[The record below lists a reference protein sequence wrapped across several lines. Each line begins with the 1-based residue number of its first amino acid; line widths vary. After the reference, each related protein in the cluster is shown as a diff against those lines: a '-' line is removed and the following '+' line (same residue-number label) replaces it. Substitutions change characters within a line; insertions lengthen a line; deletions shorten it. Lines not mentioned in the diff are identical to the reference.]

1 MDSTAPAIL
10 ELGLVL
16 LGAVAAGRLA
26 RRIGLPAVV
35 GYLALGLAVSPF
47 TPGYIADRER
57 LQLLA
62 DLGVVLLLFEVGIE
76 VDPRRLRT
84 EQRGLLLAVPLQMV
98 LSTAVA
104 GGALAALGVE
114 PLTAAVLG
122 LCVAFSSSV
131 VIVNMTRSVRRT
143 TNPQTDE
150 ALLGWAVLQDVT
162 GVVMASILL
171 ASVGT
176 SGRGFL
182 LTILGLLGFAAVSL
196 ATARILPR
204 VLRAVAT
211 QPDFFLIVSV
221 ATGFTLAGAG
231 AVVFGLPLGLAAFVG
246 GLAVTESPESAEA
259 RHRLLPFRD
268 LLAVLFFVA
277 IGSLIDPAALGRGLG
292 WLALLIGL
300 IVAAKVLLAYVLA
313 RLCRIKA
320 RPWQLAVGLGQIGEF
335 SFVLASALIAAHS
348 LSAEMYSALL
358 TAAALTIGVSSVA
371 VRLVGKRGGSGA
383 ASAQKRPG
391 SVLDR
396 GEPVARGQS
405 GRRSRPA
412 QEGR

>member
-1 MDSTAPAIL
+1 MDNTAPAIL

-76 VDPRRLRT
+76 VDPGRLRG

-98 LSTAVA
+98 LSTAIA

-114 PLTAAVLG
+114 TLTAAVLG

-131 VIVNMTRSVRRT
+131 VIVNMTRSARRT

-176 SGRGFL
+176 SGRSFL
-182 LTILGLLGFAAVSL
+182 ITVLGLLGFAAVSL

-221 ATGFTLAGAG
+221 ASGFTLAGAG

-259 RHRLLPFRD
+259 RQRLLPFRD

-277 IGSLIDPAALGRGLG
+277 IGSLIDPAALSRGLG
-292 WLALLIGL
+292 WLALLIIL

-313 RLCRIKA
+313 RLCRIRT

-348 LSAEMYSALL
+348 LSAEIYSAVL

-371 VRLVGKRGGSGA
+371 VRLVGRRSRSGA
-383 ASAQKRPG
+383 APTQKRPG

-405 GRRSRPA
+405 GGRSRPA
-412 QEGR
+412 QEQR